1 MLEEKTSL
9 RPGLGAA
16 VYSLRVSVLPYMACL
31 LSVPYCFLIVFVSL
45 FYGYLVSG
53 LLFSNLSNVF
63 CKGFQFGLV

>member
-1 MLEEKTSL
+1 MGKVLEEKTSL

-45 FYGYLVSG
+45 FYGYLDRGCSSQTQVV
-53 LLFSNLSNVF
+53 FFVRVFNL
-63 CKGFQFGLV
+63 